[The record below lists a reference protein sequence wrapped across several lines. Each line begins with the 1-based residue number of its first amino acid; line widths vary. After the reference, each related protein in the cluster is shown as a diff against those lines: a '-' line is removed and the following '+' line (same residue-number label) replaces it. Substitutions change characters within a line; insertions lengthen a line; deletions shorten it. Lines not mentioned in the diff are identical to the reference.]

1 MGTQKNIS
9 TKQFNT
15 DNTGKGIRVRIS
27 SWKRARLWLTAF
39 ACCIVA
45 GQLSAQN
52 VGAVRIAVKD
62 MDWQVPINDAQ
73 IMLVEKNL
81 KQATNPEGQAFF
93 DNLESGRYTFSVSA
107 SGFERKILSSVV
119 VIAGR
124 VETVECA
131 LQATYTDM
139 EEFVIKDLDLA
150 LGNTDIGQLNLRSQ
164 SSSFMDNL
172 GSDFISRAGASTAA
186 AAMRMV
192 TGANVQDGKYVV
204 IRGLGDRYTATLLNG
219 VRLPTSD
226 KDKRAVQLD
235 QFPSAMIESIQVS
248 KTFTPDQQGDAS
260 GGTINIVT
268 KGVPDKTVLQAN
280 VSMEYDTQATGNG
293 DFKTIRG
300 GGNALGG
307 MQGLGHYPSHKP
319 DGMDTPRGDDVTR
332 SSTIHSK
339 EPFANYGFK
348 GAVGDVY
355 TLGDTWKIGTL
366 LYGSL
371 TQKYRYLEG
380 DRHALQRQKA
390 ANDIA
395 LEPGDYKTTE
405 TSIDEQLWNVGFTVG
420 AKSEANE
427 IKLTG
432 TYTHQARELI
442 NMRYEDL
449 DPSTVTTNSKTR
461 AVTTQRLRN
470 FSTLSQY
477 SENSNASLQ
486 LTGRHFFESL
496 ADLELDWTGAYSY
509 SESTEPD
516 RQLFTG
522 GQYEDLLVVDRFGNV
537 QQDYSQITGKLE
549 RRWQDIRED
558 SLQLQLNAKQP
569 FRILDNEGYVKSGIF
584 LDYLTRTY
592 RSRIYEQ
599 SATISATDEYDFT
612 GFGSAFN
619 SGALG
624 DPTQLST
631 DYDGQQDILAYYA
644 MARLPLPEWLDII
657 GGVRAE
663 GTHLETEVWS
673 AAPNML
679 GNVFVTK
686 VVPDANGINVI
697 RKGELISEDEAG
709 ASIDQVDLLP
719 AISLNFK
726 WITDVSIRLA
736 YSETIARPTF
746 KELTPVEYTED
757 DPERAFIGNQDLEL
771 SNLRNYDARVE
782 WRPDGQVDMVA
793 LGFFYKTIRNP
804 IQYTAYADP
813 APGSDKIYIFPEN
826 YGDAWLGGIELEA
839 RKELGFIWDGLKDLS
854 LGGNFT
860 VQDSYVDYTDS
871 LKRSLRQA
879 GVNESGRRM
888 DGQPDYLANLN
899 LVYQNDDLGLMTGL
913 FYNFKG
919 ELYSS
924 GEAAQ
929 DGFYTPHII
938 DKPTGSLD
946 FTISWKFYEQWRIGF
961 EVKNMLNPSI
971 ERANRAPGGD
981 LPYTSYR
988 AGRTFSIGLGY
999 EW

>member
-1 MGTQKNIS
+1 MRVM
-9 TKQFNT
+9 
-15 DNTGKGIRVRIS
+15 TGVWGHAVKPVFS
-27 SWKRARLWLTAF
+27 RLVL
-39 ACCIVA
+39 A
-45 GQLSAQN
+45 GCLLFTSGLFAQN
-52 VGAVRIAVKD
+52 VGSLRISVND
-62 MDWQVPINDAQ
+62 QDWQAPINEAQ
-73 IMLVEKNL
+73 VTLVEKNL
-81 KQATNPEGQAFF
+81 KQVTNLEGETLFE
-93 DNLESGRYTFSVSA
+93 NLESGRYTFSVGA

-124 VETVECA
+124 VETIECT
-131 LQATYTDM
+131 LQAMYTDM
-139 EEFVIKDLDLA
+139 DEFVIKDLDLA
-150 LGNTDIGQLNLRSQ
+150 LGNTDIAQLNLRSQ

-268 KGVPDKTVLQAN
+268 KGVPAKTVLQAS

-307 MQGLGHYPSHKP
+307 MQGLGHYPSSKP

-332 SSTIHSK
+332 SATIHSK

-380 DRHALQRQKA
+380 ERHALQRQKA
-390 ANDIA
+390 ADAIA

-405 TSIDEQLWNVGFTVG
+405 TSTDEQLWNVGFTVG

-432 TYTHQARELI
+432 TYTHQAREII

-470 FSTLSQY
+470 LSTLSQY

-486 LTGRHFFESL
+486 LTGRHLFESL

-522 GQYEDLLVVDRFGNV
+522 AYEDKLVVDRFGNV
-537 QQDYSQITGKLE
+537 QQDYSRLTGNLE

-569 FRILDNEGYVKSGIF
+569 FRILDNEGYLKGGLF
-584 LDYLTRTY
+584 LDSLTRTY
-592 RSRIYEQ
+592 RNRIYGQ
-599 SATISATDEYDFT
+599 GATISATDEYDFS
-612 GFGSAFN
+612 GFESVFN
-619 SGALG
+619 GGALG
-624 DPTQLST
+624 DPTQFST

-673 AAPNML
+673 SAPNMQ
-679 GNVFVTK
+679 GNVFLTQ
-686 VVPDANGINVI
+686 VVPDARGINVI

-719 AISLNFK
+719 ALSLNFK
-726 WITDVSIRLA
+726 RITDVSIRLA

-746 KELTPVEYTED
+746 KELTPVEYTDD

-782 WRPDGQVDMVA
+782 WRPDGQLDMVA
-793 LGFFYKTIRNP
+793 LSFFYKTIRNP

-813 APGSDKIYIFPEN
+813 APGSDKMYIFPEN
-826 YGDAWLGGIELEA
+826 YGDAWIGGIELEA
-839 RKELGFIWDGLKDLS
+839 RKGLDFIWDDLRDLS

-860 VQDSYVDYTDS
+860 VQDSYVEYMDS

-879 GVNESGRRM
+879 GSNASGRRM

-919 ELYSS
+919 ELYST

-938 DKPTGSLD
+938 DKPTGSFD
-946 FTISWKFYEQWRIGF
+946 YTISWKFYEHWRIGF
-961 EVKNMLNPSI
+961 EVKNILNPFI
-971 ERANRAPGGD
+971 ERAYRSPSGD

-988 AGRTFSIGLGY
+988 VGRTFSIGLGY